1 MGHFRRTRQQHKER
15 PTTTIMEPK
24 LSLILLIVTIFAS
37 KVLSQPAV
45 PRSVIEANSNR
56 GQQER
61 EPLTLYDL
69 HRMLYKRNADLLS
82 DPRFINCIEEM
93 NGAVDNQDAMAFYAK
108 CFSFVG
114 RPRFGKRGMYKPLRE
129 GKRSS
134 GVRVHYEEPS
144 QYYEK

>member
-1 MGHFRRTRQQHKER
+1 
-15 PTTTIMEPK
+15 MEPK

-56 GQQER
+56 GQQG

-114 RPRFGKRGMYKPLRE
+114 RPSKRFFWIWKTWNVQTLARRQTQFWGASTL
-129 GKRSS
+129 
-134 GVRVHYEEPS
+134 
-144 QYYEK
+144 